1 MNFMFEWSVIS
12 FLSRE
17 HKIHVFELTFNVP
30 FIIDILMTLF
40 LTIFRRFLTTLWRF
54 PKILQNLS
62 EGHMNV
68 SKHFL
73 KYFPRLLKIFKDCR
87 TLEKTFKEDPKVFW
101 SYTNEFKYNLRD
113 NLDISEIIDIFTSE
127 DVVNTSPNSRMWF
140 WMNFMSG
147 VFSSETPVSI

>member
-30 FIIDILMTLF
+30 FITDILMTLF
-40 LTIFRRFLTTLWRF
+40 LTIFRRFL
-54 PKILQNLS
+54 KILQNLS

-87 TLEKTFKEDPKVFW
+87 TLQKTFKDQ
-101 SYTNEFKYNLRD
+101 
-113 NLDISEIIDIFTSE
+113 
-127 DVVNTSPNSRMWF
+127 
-140 WMNFMSG
+140 
-147 VFSSETPVSI
+147 